1 MKRLAITIGL
11 LILLALLGAA
21 GWYFASPLFLDQRVD
36 EALPFTLPDPTEVVA
51 QGDHVP
57 SNEDASLHSL
67 AEEEVGI
74 ILPPTAESTELT
86 PTVEVILLPTP
97 TQDLVIEEIPITED
111 IIEATATA
119 EPVAQAPANSP
130 LVIGQGQ
137 FVDGDAFH
145 KGSGTATLFQG
156 PDSAYLLR
164 LDDFVVT
171 NGPDL
176 HVLLSTNPTPTDH
189 ASLDTYLDL
198 GSLKGNIGDQNYTLP
213 TGTDATQY
221 KSVIIYCL
229 PFQIIFATATL
240 QE

>member
-1 MKRLAITIGL
+1 MDMKRLGITIAV
-11 LILLALLGAA
+11 LILLALMGAA
-21 GWYFASPLFLDQRVD
+21 GWYFGSPLLLDQRVN
-36 EALPFTLPDPTEVVA
+36 EALPFTLPTPTEVTA
-51 QGDHVP
+51 QK
-57 SNEDASLHSL
+57 
-67 AEEEVGI
+67 EVGI
-74 ILPPTAESTELT
+74 ILPPTAASSELT
-86 PTVEVILLPTP
+86 PTVEVSLLPTITP
-97 TQDLVIEEIPITED
+97 EFVIEEDPIED
-111 IIEATATA
+111 VIEATATA

-137 FVDGDAFH
+137 FVDGDTFH

-156 PDSAYLLR
+156 PDSTYLLR
-164 LDDFVVT
+164 LDDLVVT

-189 ASLDTYLDL
+189 ANLGTYLDL

-213 TGTDATQY
+213 TGIDGTQY

>member
-1 MKRLAITIGL
+1 MKRLGITIGV

-21 GWYFASPLFLDQRVD
+21 GWYLGSPLFLDQRVD
-36 EALPFTLPDPTEVVA
+36 EALPFTLPNPTEIVA
-51 QGDHVP
+51 QK
-57 SNEDASLHSL
+57 
-67 AEEEVGI
+67 EVGI
-74 ILPPTAESTELT
+74 ILPPTAASSELA
-86 PTVEVILLPTP
+86 PTVEVNLLPTLTP
-97 TQDLVIEEIPITED
+97 ELVIEEDPIKEES
-111 IIEATATA
+111 IEATATA
-119 EPVAQAPANSP
+119 EPVVQAPVNSP

-137 FVDGDAFH
+137 FVDGDTFH

-164 LDDFVVT
+164 LDDFLVT